1 MTTTIPRELTGTEY
15 VDLVNANAL
24 AFVNAGEDYSITE
37 QDFQD
42 IIKKA
47 SESVIARD
55 YLIGLPALISLEESI
70 SFVEWMMLNA
80 RESEGAESTDPLCAV
95 LSLLYYEAGN
105 LDRCLMMASTCDHK
119 YSLANLVKRIAFA
132 GWPSDHVATMVKYL
146 HAKVTRE
153 LTNEKGL

>member
-1 MTTTIPRELTGTEY
+1 MNTIARELTGTEY
-15 VDLVNANAL
+15 MDLVNSNAL
-24 AFVNAGEDYSITE
+24 AFANHGEDYSISE

-42 IIKKA
+42 IVKKI

-55 YLIGLPALISLEESI
+55 YLIGLQTLISLDESI

-80 RESEGAESTDPLCAV
+80 RESEGPESTDPLCAV

-105 LDRCLMMASTCDHK
+105 IDKCLMMATACDQN

>member
-1 MTTTIPRELTGTEY
+1 MNTIARELTGTEY
-15 VDLVNANAL
+15 MDLVNSNAL
-24 AFVNAGEDYSITE
+24 AFANHGEDYSISE

-42 IIKKA
+42 IVKKI

-55 YLIGLPALISLEESI
+55 YLIGLQTLISLDESI

-80 RESEGAESTDPLCAV
+80 RESEGPESTDPLCAV

-105 LDRCLMMASTCDHK
+105 IDKCLMMATACDQN

-132 GWPSDHVATMVKYL
+132 GWPSDHVATMLQYL

-153 LTNEKGL
+153 LTNEKVAR